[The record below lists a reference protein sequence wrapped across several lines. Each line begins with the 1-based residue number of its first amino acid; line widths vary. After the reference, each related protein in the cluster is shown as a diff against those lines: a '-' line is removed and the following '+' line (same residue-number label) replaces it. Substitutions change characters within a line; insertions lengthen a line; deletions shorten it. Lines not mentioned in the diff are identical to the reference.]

1 MPNYT
6 QFQSALDKLVE
17 SGGLTYKTDASL
29 REYSTFRIGGNAD
42 FIILPET
49 IEALTRVLESAR
61 ECDIRHQVF
70 GNGSNLLFADEGYRG
85 AAIFTKKMDFCE
97 LDGNIITFGC
107 GVSMTSAAIMAQK
120 HGLTGLEFLYG
131 IPGTMGG
138 GVYMNAGAYGGEM
151 AQVVAT
157 SRCYNRSTGDIFTL
171 SAAAHR
177 FDYRHSVFMDADWIV
192 LSTTLEL
199 APGDSAE
206 IQAKM
211 DELMA
216 ARRDKQPLD
225 MPSAGSTFKRYP
237 GYFTAQLID
246 EAGLKGLSV
255 GGAQVSPKH
264 AGFVVNTGG
273 ATAADVLDLVGII
286 AKKIHELHGIVIER
300 EVEYIANSE

>member
-1 MPNYT
+1 MPNHT
-6 QFQSALDKLVE
+6 HFQVALDKLVE
-17 SGGLTYKTDASL
+17 SGGLTYKLNASL
-29 REYSTFRIGGNAD
+29 REHSTFRIGENAD
-42 FIILPET
+42 FLILPET
-49 IEALTRVLESAR
+49 VEALMRVLELAR
-61 ECDIRHQVF
+61 EHDIRHQVF

-85 AAIFTKKMDFCE
+85 AAIFTKKMDECRV
-97 LDGNIITFGC
+97 DGNTLTCGC

-120 HGLTGLEFLYG
+120 HSLTGLEFAYG

-151 AQVVAT
+151 AQVVVN
-157 SRCYNRSTGDIFTL
+157 SRCYNRTTGDVFTL

-177 FDYRHSVFMDADWIV
+177 LDYRSSVFMDTDWIV

-199 APGDSAE
+199 ARGKSEE

-237 GYFTAQLID
+237 GHFTAQLID

-273 ATAADVLDLVGII
+273 ATAADVLALVDII
-286 AKKIHELHGIVIER
+286 TGKIRELHGITIER
-300 EVEYIANSE
+300 EVEYVE